1 MKKFRAGVVGV
12 GFIGVLHI
20 EALRRLGN
28 VEVVAICDPFDVD
41 AKKEK
46 HHIPKGYVDYKEMID
61 SENLDFVHI
70 CTPNVTHFEIAKYA
84 FEHGV
89 QVIIEKP
96 VTFTTKEAY
105 DLVDIAKKHELKN
118 AVCFHNRF
126 YAATAYMKDFVERGE
141 LGDLISVHGMYI
153 QDWLLYDTDYSWRL
167 EKEQSGITR
176 VVADVGSHWLD
187 LIEYITGE
195 KIIRVFAD
203 FKTLHPQR
211 KKPKGVV
218 EAFSTEN
225 KGEYELVD
233 IDTEDVATIS
243 FELEE
248 GAIGNC
254 IVSQVFAGKK
264 NKIVAFISGQKASL
278 EWDLNQHEDVI
289 VGYRSKPNKVVKKD
303 FNLMN
308 QVNDLISYPAGH
320 AEGYPDTFKQLFNQV
335 YNDTGNRY
343 ATLED
348 GYRQMVLN
356 DAIYE
361 SAHNERWAYVED
373 YIIKIK

>member
-1 MKKFRAGVVGV
+1 MKKFRAAVIGV
-12 GFIGVLHI
+12 GFIGVAHI

-28 VEVVAICDPFDVD
+28 VDVVALCDPNEPEAK
-41 AKKEK
+41 AKKHYIE
-46 HHIPKGYVDYKEMID
+46 KGYKDYTVMID
-61 SENLDFVHI
+61 TEKLDFVHI
-70 CTPNVTHFEIAKYA
+70 CTPNITHFEIAKYA

-96 VTFTTKEAY
+96 VTFDTKQAY
-105 DLVDIAKKHELKN
+105 ELVQIAKKYNLKN

-126 YAATAYMKDFVERGE
+126 YAATAYMKDIIEQGE
-141 LGDLISVHGMYI
+141 IGDLISVHGMYI

-187 LIEYITGE
+187 LIEYVTGE

-218 EAFSTEN
+218 EAFATEN
-225 KGEYELVD
+225 KGDFDLVD

-264 NKIVAFISGQKASL
+264 NKIVAFISGTKASL
-278 EWDLNQHEDVI
+278 EWDLNNHEDVI
-289 VGYRSKPNKVVKKD
+289 IGYRSEPNKVVKKG
-303 FNLMN
+303 FNLTK
-308 QVNDLISYPAGH
+308 QVKDLISYPAGH
-320 AEGYPDTFKQLFNQV
+320 AEGYPDTFKQLFHQV
-335 YNDTGNRY
+335 YNGTGNRY

-356 DAIYE
+356 DAIYQ
-361 SAHNERWAYVED
+361 SAHHERWMYVEEFYLD
-373 YIIKIK
+373 